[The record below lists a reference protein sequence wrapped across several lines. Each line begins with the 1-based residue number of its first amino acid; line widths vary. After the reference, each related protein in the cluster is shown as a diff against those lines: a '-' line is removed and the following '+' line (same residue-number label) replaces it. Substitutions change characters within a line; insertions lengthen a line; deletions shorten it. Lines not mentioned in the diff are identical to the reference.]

1 MEVFSF
7 RVAQLTV
14 HSGIKATLEQGLSPL
29 LGLKPGTCLLLWV
42 SQRHMYPCTCTD
54 TRAHNTLHTQPHVH
68 MHTVPRTQMHR
79 HVCTHVGVRGNLSKS
94 SREWGSGVS
103 TKGAGRARC
112 ESACSGASREGAPQ
126 RFPPKD
132 EIARHLGPDRSSQP
146 LQRWRNASSR
156 EMQRR
161 PLGSAGAREVGG
173 AHRICSAEI

>member
-1 MEVFSF
+1 M
-7 RVAQLTV
+7 
-14 HSGIKATLEQGLSPL
+14 GLPETHVPL
-29 LGLKPGTCLLLWV
+29 HMH
-42 SQRHMYPCTCTD
+42 RHTCTQH
-54 TRAHNTLHTQPHVH
+54 TAHSAPRAHAYSATHTDAQ
-68 MHTVPRTQMHR
+68 T

-112 ESACSGASREGAPQ
+112 ESACSGASGEGAPQ

-132 EIARHLGPDRSSQP
+132 ELARHLRPDRSSQP
-146 LQRWRNASSR
+146 LQRWRHASSR
-156 EMQRR
+156 EVQRR